1 MVIGDVNRDTIYA
14 IDQTGTKQSV
24 NRSSYMSY
32 LSAGYSLYKQHI
44 GDTIDGGIA
53 AVVGN
58 KIISPDDIEAVVYGR
73 ARIVPI
79 E

>member
-1 MVIGDVNRDTIYA
+1 MKIGDINRDTIYA
-14 IDQTGTKQSV
+14 IDQAGTKQAV
-24 NRSSYMSY
+24 NRSSCMTY
-32 LSAGYSLYKQHI
+32 LSAGYSLYEQYI

-53 AVVGN
+53 AVVGK
-58 KIISPDDIEAVVYGR
+58 KIIGPDDIRAVVAGT